1 MADLYLA
8 NSVQVT
14 SASLLTL
21 ALNFSPRAETTF
33 KIVSKLGSAA
43 AKPWQEC

>member
-8 NSVQVT
+8 SSVQVT

-21 ALNFSPRAETTF
+21 ALNFSPRAETIF
-33 KIVSKLGSAA
+33 GIV
-43 AKPWQEC
+43 